1 MRDLIQGCQTS
12 VLIPARNAAEFIEE
26 SLLSVLSQ
34 ETSSSFDVIVI
45 NDHSTDTTQEI
56 VMRLMKTHSNL
67 FLLNTDEKGISNA
80 LNLGIKS
87 SNSEVI
93 IRHDADDVMVQ
104 GRIEEQT
111 LFMKNNKDH
120 VLYGGQIAFIT
131 ETQLNRPNHYPE
143 TDQKIR
149 KFFLIGNPF
158 AHPTTAYIRESAI
171 RAGGYNPIFDGAEDY
186 EFWSRL
192 IQLGKAANSPNVLT
206 KYRVHSSQVTMAKSL
221 SVQTKTMKVQL
232 AIAKSNLKKRN
243 ISASLITLI
252 VIIGRLGK
260 NITKL

>member
-111 LFMKNNKDH
+111 QFLIKNEN
-120 VLYGGQIAFIT
+120 YAFCGGQIAFIT
-131 ETQLNRPNHYPE
+131 NQESLRPNKYPM
-143 TDQKIR
+143 TDKQIR
-149 KFFLIGNPF
+149 RFILIGNPF
-158 AHPTTAYIRESAI
+158 AHPTTAIRRNNLI
-171 RAGGYNPIFDGAEDY
+171 QAGLYNPNFDGAEDY
-186 EFWSRL
+186 ELWSRL
-192 IQLGKAANSPNVLT
+192 IETGKTYNSPNILT
-206 KYRVHSSQVTMAKSL
+206 KYRIHDSQETSKHSRKVEEKTIQV
-221 SVQTKTMKVQL
+221 QFNL
-232 AIAKSNLKKRN
+232 AVTNLKKGKVT
-243 ISASLITLI
+243 SSLITMLI
-252 VIIGRLGK
+252 ICLRYSK
-260 NITKL
+260 NQFR